1 MLELEFAQFTD
12 PGRVREGNEDF
23 VGYTLPATPSDARAR
38 GWLFALADGVGGQD
52 RGEVASRL
60 AVESL
65 MEGFESAASG
75 ELHGALM
82 RRLMQAVNTRIFE
95 ARHAG
100 AQLSSMATT
109 IVACA
114 LRFDRATIAH
124 VGDSR
129 CYLIRRS
136 RATPLTED
144 HTLVGEQVRL
154 GLISADKGAASATR
168 HLLSRSLGSEMFVR
182 AETREVTLNPGD
194 VLMLCSDGLHG
205 ALQEAEISRIAG
217 EGDVLDSAARN
228 LVAIANERDGSDN
241 ITVQLIR
248 IQSVERVGMYRG
260 RPYRLR
266 Q

>member
-1 MLELEFAQFTD
+1 MLALEFAQLTD
-12 PGRVREGNEDF
+12 PGRVREANEDF
-23 VGYTLPATPSDARAR
+23 PGYSLPATPADARSR

-52 RGEVASRL
+52 HGEVASRL

-65 MEGFESAASG
+65 IEDFETASAG

-82 RRLMQAVNTRIFE
+82 RRLIQRANTRVFE
-95 ARHAG
+95 ARHAT
-100 AQLSSMATT
+100 AQISSMATT
-109 IVACA
+109 LVACA

-136 RATPLTED
+136 RAKPLTED
-144 HTLVGEQVRL
+144 HTFVGEQVRL
-154 GLISADKGAASATR
+154 GLISTEKAATSSRR
-168 HLLSRSLGSEMFVR
+168 HLLSRSLGNEMFVHPDTL
-182 AETREVTLNPGD
+182 EITLNPGD
-194 VLMLCSDGLHG
+194 VLMLCTDGLSG
-205 ALQEAEISRIAG
+205 SLEETEVSRIAG
-217 EGDVLDSAARN
+217 ESVALEHAAHQ
-228 LVAIANERDGSDN
+228 LVAIAKERDGSDN